1 MADDLRS
8 TLIGAPHLN
17 EMVVFG
23 VRRFTETYRRNIRNA
38 NQSGYLPFTQPPK
51 SKEQRDYLLSQQASQ
66 QALQMMLNPESDA
79 AERAQ
84 GVELLRDIQEARRD
98 ERSTRQKEANDE
110 GEQSGTR

>member
-1 MADDLRS
+1 
-8 TLIGAPHLN
+8 
-17 EMVVFG
+17 
-23 VRRFTETYRRNIRNA
+23 
-38 NQSGYLPFTQPPK
+38 
-51 SKEQRDYLLSQQASQ
+51 
-66 QALQMMLNPESDA
+66 MMLNPESDA